1 MKNKHFFLVL
11 IFSLFAVIELSAQYG
26 YGRGGYGGY
35 GRGGMYGGRRNTIP
49 QAEIEEKAPDPKTAD
64 QIVNDEMP
72 RISEAL
78 ELNVFESAVVSS
90 ILTKYLRQR
99 IELQILK
106 LEPEKIREAMEKIAK
121 KQDEELKA
129 GLPQDKYD
137 AFKTFQEAGFKEDKK
152 SKKKKKKKKKKKDN

>member
-1 MKNKHFFLVL
+1 MKNKHLFLVL

-26 YGRGGYGGY
+26 YGGGGYGGN
-35 GRGGMYGGRRNTIP
+35 GRGGMYGRRRNTIP

-64 QIVNDEMP
+64 QIVNDEIP
-72 RISEAL
+72 RIAEAL

-106 LEPEKIREAMEKIAK
+106 LEPEKIREAIEKIVK
-121 KQDEELKA
+121 NQDEELKA

-137 AFKTFQEAGFKEDKK
+137 AFKAFQEAGFKEDKK
-152 SKKKKKKKKKKKDN
+152 SKKKKKKKKKKDN